1 MKSLPTFRLSLVSLI
16 ATVLT
21 VVLGLSQAGAVP
33 IANLYSTGVDNSN
46 NALST
51 GATDTHYSAIA
62 SPSGPFAPIVISD
75 AGWPFP
81 PWVANNYTLGSSSRW
96 IGPDVSSYG
105 PAGNYVYRT
114 TFFLPSGASNVVVSG
129 LWATDDWGTDILIN
143 GNSTGQVSAGFTSLV
158 PFVVT
163 SGFQAGPN
171 SLDFLVTN
179 AGGPTGLRVEGIRGK
194 YDAIPEPATLLLAA
208 GSGLLLVGR
217 RIARR
222 SCL

>member
-1 MKSLPTFRLSLVSLI
+1 MKSLPTSRFSLLSLM
-16 ATVLT
+16 ATLLT
-21 VVLGLSQAGAVP
+21 VALGLSQAGAVP

-46 NALST
+46 NALPT
-51 GATDTHYSAIA
+51 GSTDTHYFATS
-62 SPSGPFAPIVISD
+62 SPGGPFAPIVVSD

-81 PWVANNYTLGSSSRW
+81 LWVANNYTPGSSSRW

-114 TFFLPSGASNVVVSG
+114 TFFLPPSATNVVING

-158 PFVVT
+158 PFAVT
-163 SGFQAGPN
+163 SGFQPGPN

-179 AGGPTGLRVEGIRGK
+179 AGGPTGLRVDGIRGK
-194 YDAIPEPATLLLAA
+194 FDLIPEPATFLLAA
-208 GSGLLLVGR
+208 GSGLLLIGR

-222 SCL
+222 SGL